1 MDVTI
6 DAATMDDVDAV
17 TSQWVA
23 LVEGQREY
31 GAHLLGSE
39 NETAARSV
47 IEQYV
52 HADGLGVAREE
63 GTAGS
68 ILGFVMFHVDR
79 GMYEQD
85 VGRGILEN
93 LYVIPGRRGEG
104 IGSLLLDYGE
114 AALKDEGVDVISISV
129 MADNSTVRDWYLD
142 RGYSPH
148 RITLERSVDED
159 AT

>member
-6 DAATMDDVDAV
+6 VGARMEDVDAI

-31 GAHLLGSE
+31 GAHLLGPE
-39 NETAARSV
+39 NERAARSV

-52 HADGLGVAREE
+52 HADGLGVAREDA
-63 GTAGS
+63 AGS
-68 ILGFVMFHVDR
+68 VLGFVMFHVER

-85 VGRGILEN
+85 VSRGIVEN
-93 LYVIPGRRGEG
+93 VYVIPERRGDG
-104 IGSLLLDYGE
+104 IGSQLLDYGE
-114 AALKDEGVDVISISV
+114 ATLRDQGVDVISISV
-129 MADNSTVRDWYLD
+129 MAENSPVRNWYQE

-148 RITLERSVDED
+148 RVTLERAVDED
-159 AT
+159 ET

>member
-6 DAATMDDVDAV
+6 VAATMEDVDTV

-52 HADGLGVAREE
+52 HADGLGVARGSE
-63 GTAGS
+63 AGPV
-68 ILGFVMFHVDR
+68 LGFVMFHVER

-85 VGRGILEN
+85 VTRGIIEN
-93 LYVIPGRRGEG
+93 VYVIPGGRGEG
-104 IGSLLLDYGE
+104 IGSQLLDYAE
-114 AALKDEGVDVISISV
+114 ATLRDDGVDVLSLSV
-129 MADNSTVRDWYLD
+129 MAENSAVRSWYQE

-148 RITLERSVDED
+148 RVTLERAADED
-159 AT
+159 ET